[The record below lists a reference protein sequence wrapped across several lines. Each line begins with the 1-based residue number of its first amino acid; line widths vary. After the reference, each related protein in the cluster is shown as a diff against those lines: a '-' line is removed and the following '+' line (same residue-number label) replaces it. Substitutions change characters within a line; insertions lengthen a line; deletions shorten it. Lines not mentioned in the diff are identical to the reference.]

1 MTEMIFGTVPERDVE
16 PILPKWWRTI
26 DKLTILF
33 VLLLFCIG
41 LLLSNAASLPLAVK
55 NGHEPFYYFQRHVV
69 FGTMAIAIM
78 LITSM
83 MNPRYIRRIAVLGFL
98 LAFAALLL
106 LPFLGTDFGKG
117 AVRWYSLGFVSL
129 QPSEFLKPLLIV
141 FTAWLMAA
149 SQEINGPPGM
159 KWSFIVTI
167 AVVLLLAL
175 QPDFGQSALVVC
187 AWGVMYFI
195 AGAEIIVLFALVF
208 LVMAAGVYFYK
219 TSEHL
224 SRRIDGYLSGDHA
237 PNSQLGFAE
246 NAIREGGLLGVGP
259 GEGELKW
266 NLPDAHSDF
275 IIAVAAEEYGL
286 FLVMLIIFLYLLIMS
301 RSMHRLMRDRDPFIR
316 LAGTGLVTMFSVQA
330 IINIGVAARL
340 LPAKGMTLPMVSY
353 GGSSMLAIG
362 FALGMIIAFTRT
374 KVQGEIRD
382 VLRGNM

>member
-1 MTEMIFGTVPERDVE
+1 
-16 PILPKWWRTI
+16 
-26 DKLTILF
+26 
-33 VLLLFCIG
+33 
-41 LLLSNAASLPLAVK
+41 
-55 NGHEPFYYFQRHVV
+55 
-69 FGTMAIAIM
+69 
-78 LITSM
+78 
-83 MNPRYIRRIAVLGFL
+83 
-98 LAFAALLL
+98 
-106 LPFLGTDFGKG
+106 
-117 AVRWYSLGFVSL
+117 
-129 QPSEFLKPLLIV
+129 
-141 FTAWLMAA
+141 
-149 SQEINGPPGM
+149 
-159 KWSFIVTI
+159 
-167 AVVLLLAL
+167 
-175 QPDFGQSALVVC
+175 
-187 AWGVMYFI
+187 
-195 AGAEIIVLFALVF
+195 
-208 LVMAAGVYFYK
+208 VMAAGVYFYK

-224 SRRIDGYLSGDHA
+224 SRLIDGYLRGDHA

-286 FLVMLIIFLYLLIMS
+286 FLVILIIFLYLLIMS